1 MLSFKQFITE
11 QEDVVLS
18 VDKRLMLTQIDDLNS
33 ELDSATERAFVN
45 SSIYANTLR
54 NILERY
60 GIVLP
65 APTVMPM
72 LASDAETVYTLGETE
87 HYLYITHDTN
97 DDGLVE
103 GYAQVVT
110 EDELK
115 SLSSMDSSEWMEKG
129 EEEDDAEEGMRR
141 TPYARRDD
149 DSGNGNDVQYADP
162 SYDT

>member
-11 QEDVVLS
+11 QEDLVLS

-45 SSIYANTLR
+45 SSVYANTLR

-72 LASDAETVYTLGETE
+72 LASDAETVYTLGETD

-97 DDGLVE
+97 EDGLIE

-110 EDELK
+110 DDELK
-115 SLSSMDSSEWMEKG
+115 SLSSMDSSEWMQSD
-129 EEEDDAEEGMRR
+129 EEEDAAEEGMKR
-141 TPYARRDD
+141 TSYARRDD

>member
-11 QEDVVLS
+11 QEEIVLS
-18 VDKRLMLTQIDDLNS
+18 VDKRLMLTRIDDLNS
-33 ELDSATERAFVN
+33 ELDSATERGFVN
-45 SSIYANTLR
+45 SSVYANTLR

-97 DDGLVE
+97 DDGVVE

-110 EDELK
+110 EDELN

-129 EEEDDAEEGMRR
+129 EDDAEEVNRR
-141 TPYARRDD
+141 IPYARRDD
-149 DSGNGNDVQYADP
+149 DSGNGNNVQYADP
-162 SYDT
+162 SYNT